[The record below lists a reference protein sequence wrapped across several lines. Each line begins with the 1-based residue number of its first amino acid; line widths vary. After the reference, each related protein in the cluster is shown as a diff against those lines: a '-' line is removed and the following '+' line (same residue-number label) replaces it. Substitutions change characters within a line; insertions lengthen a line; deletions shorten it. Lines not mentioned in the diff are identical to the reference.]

1 MVKKLYLIGIGP
13 GDPKYLTLQAKEL
26 IERLELFFVPEKIGK
41 KSELTKKRLEIIKF
55 VKGNKP
61 FRVVHLPFPERERGI
76 NYQEKVRE
84 WRSEK
89 AKILK
94 EALEREEQK
103 EAGFL
108 IWGDPSLYDGHIDI
122 MKEVEKELEIDW
134 EVVPGLS
141 SFQVLS
147 ARAKVSLTNIAT
159 PLTFHTPR
167 TLRKL
172 KELEHPVVVFLD
184 NYETFQLFK
193 EKELE
198 ICWGAYVGNEEEVIL
213 KGPINELTTIIKAQ
227 RKALKEKKGY
237 LMEIYCLKP
246 KDKNG

>member
-26 IERLELFFVPEKIGK
+26 IERLELFFVPEKKEG
-41 KSELTKKRLEIIKF
+41 KSELTKKRLEIVKF
-55 VKGNKP
+55 VKGNRP
-61 FRVVHLPFPERERGI
+61 FSVVPLSFPERKKGL
-76 NYQEKVRE
+76 NYREKVRE
-84 WRSEK
+84 WRKEK

-94 EALEREEQK
+94 EALEREEK
-103 EAGFL
+103 EEAGFL
-108 IWGDPSLYDGHIDI
+108 IWGDPSLYDGHIEI
-122 MKEVEKELEIDW
+122 MKEVEKELEIEW

-147 ARAKVSLTNIAT
+147 AKAKVSLTNIAT
-159 PLTFHTPR
+159 PLSFHTPR

-172 KELEHPVVVFLD
+172 KELEHTVVVFLD

-198 ICWGAYVGNEEEVIL
+198 ICWGAYVGNEEELIL
-213 KGPINELTTIIKAQ
+213 KGSIKDLASVIKAQ
-227 RKALKEKKGY
+227 RKVLKEKKGY
-237 LMEIYCLKP
+237 LMEIYFLKP
-246 KDKNG
+246 KEDG

>member
-13 GDPKYLTLQAKEL
+13 GDPKYLTLEAKEL
-26 IERLELFFVPEKIGK
+26 MERLEIFFVPEKKEG
-41 KSELTKKRLEIIKF
+41 KSELTQKRLEIIKF

-61 FRVVHLPFPERERGI
+61 FRVVNLPFPERERGL
-76 NYQEKVRE
+76 NYREKVKE
-84 WRSEK
+84 WRSQK
-89 AKILK
+89 ARILK
-94 EALEREEQK
+94 VALEKEEK
-103 EAGFL
+103 EEAGFL
-108 IWGDPSLYDGHIDI
+108 IWGDPSLYDGHIDM
-122 MKEVEKELEIDW
+122 MKEVERELEIEW

-159 PLTFHTPR
+159 PLSFHTPR

-172 KELEHPVVVFLD
+172 KELEYPVVVFLD

-198 ICWGAYVGNEEEVIL
+198 ICWGAYVGNEEELIL
-213 KGPINELTTIIKAQ
+213 KGPFKELAPIIKAQ
-227 RKALKEKKGY
+227 RKTLKEKKGY
-237 LMEIYCLKP
+237 LMEIYFLKP